1 MSFYLK
7 YETIGLFYLKK
18 KSLLSRGDGP
28 VNKVYSVQVWGS

>member
-7 YETIGLFYLKK
+7 YETIGLFYLKKK

-28 VNKVYSVQVWGS
+28 VNKVYSVQV